1 MDTNI
6 GYLANDIGRLFRKR
20 LDVFSRPAGITGAQV
35 RVLLNIRRHPGIN
48 QSTLASLLE
57 VEPITAGRMIDRMV
71 AADLVERRADPTD
84 RRAWRIHVTDEG
96 QRLLHR
102 IDAPITNMLETALEG
117 LTPEERSA
125 LETLLGRVRD
135 NLVIDCDRE
144 EAVNG

>member
-1 MDTNI
+1 MDRNI

-20 LDVFSRPAGITGAQV
+20 IDVFSRPAGITGAQM

-48 QSTLASLLE
+48 QSTLASFLE

-71 AADLVERRADPTD
+71 AADLVERRDDPND
-84 RRAWRIHVTDEG
+84 RRAWRIHVTEEG
-96 QRLLHR
+96 ERLLAR
-102 IDAPITNMLETALEG
+102 METPFANMLHTALDG
-117 LTPEERSA
+117 LNPQERSA

-135 NLVIDCDRE
+135 NLVSDCDSK